1 MCTQIKEIKKHHKLF
16 RNNLSTS
23 KRTLWWESAS
33 GLWHQLT
40 HGEGRKAQKRSAGL
54 ILADRSHPGP
64 RGLEFLRN
72 SAQKACKAVTF
83 GKRLEHR
90 PEVSWGFPPAQ

>member
-1 MCTQIKEIKKHHKLF
+1 MRIKLF

-23 KRTLWWESAS
+23 KCTLWWENAS
-33 GLWHQLT
+33 GLLHQLT
-40 HGEGRKAQKRSAGL
+40 HGEGRTTQKSPAGL
-54 ILADRSHPGP
+54 NLAFRSHLGL

-72 SAQKACKAVTF
+72 SAQKACRAVTF